1 MANLAYETRLRRIKT
16 HANQMFSYLEFCAHF
31 EANGPNHFHF
41 PFKEASASLSDRVRS
56 TLDAHFEKVIN
67 LSYAR
72 LFGPRFARNHRMIK
86 LTVLILYPLRQ
97 T

>member
-16 HANQMFSYLEFCAHF
+16 QANQMFSYLEFCAHF
-31 EANGPNHFHF
+31 EANGPNRFHF
-41 PFKEASASLSDRVRS
+41 PFKEASTSLSDRVRF